1 MKAVYIRISTPNQK
15 IERQLKSDKTIKPYI
30 DTCSGSVPF
39 AKRSAGRKLMKAK
52 NITCIEVKE
61 VTRLGR
67 NLNDILSTV
76 DYFTDKGI
84 DIRIEN
90 LGLNLIVDGKK
101 SIYGEMILQV
111 LGSISQLEKG
121 IIRERTTEG
130 IAIAKAKGKYK
141 GRKRGTTNKITA
153 DKEILIT
160 AIQSKLDAGVSISDI
175 AILYNTSRNRIHTY
189 LNKGLLT
196 RDVALTRKGKKEKEE
211 QQDLGNVMAHLEKLD
226 KLRK

>member
-15 IERQLKSDKTIKPYI
+15 FERQLKGDETIKPYI
-30 DTCSGSVPF
+30 DICSGSIPF
-39 AKRSAGRKLMKAK
+39 GERPAGKKLMNAK

-67 NLNDILSTV
+67 NLNDILTTV

-121 IIRERTTEG
+121 IIKERTAEG
-130 IAIAKAKGKYK
+130 IAIAKAKGMYK
-141 GRKRGTTNKITA
+141 GRKRGTTNIIKA
-153 DKEILIT
+153 EKEKNIT
-160 AIQSKLDAGVSISDI
+160 AIQSKLDAGVSISEI
-175 AILYNTSRNRIHTY
+175 ARMYDDVSRTKIYNYIE
-189 LNKGLLT
+189 KGLLI
-196 RDVALTRKGKKEKEE
+196 RDESLARKGKKVIEDKMIAYLEE
-211 QQDLGNVMAHLEKLD
+211 QKKLIP
-226 KLRK
+226 